1 MGEVPLQLPTVENV
15 LEVRVMAAEASGRA
29 GCESMLWLG
38 ASIWSFVA
46 GVYELKESE
55 KQSDGME
62 N

>member
-1 MGEVPLQLPTVENV
+1 MQLPTVENV

-29 GCESMLWLG
+29 GCESTLWLG
-38 ASIWSFVA
+38 DSIWSFVA